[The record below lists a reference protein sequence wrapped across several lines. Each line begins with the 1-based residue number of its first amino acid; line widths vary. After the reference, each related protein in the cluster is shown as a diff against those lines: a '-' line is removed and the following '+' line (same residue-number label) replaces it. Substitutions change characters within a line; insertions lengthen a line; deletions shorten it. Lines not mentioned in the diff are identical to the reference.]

1 MIYYLVTR
9 AHPYTIELFIGKFA
23 PELRRL
29 VKVLFYEEL
38 ETLREL
44 REGTYIFSDIER
56 LGRREAENAAK
67 VWNALKGA
75 PSAFRVLN
83 HPTTSMK
90 RYELLKSIQKVRK
103 VRSDAIYAYD
113 VYRLTEGR
121 APTRFPVFVRE
132 ENEHTGTRAEIRPSY
147 SIQELE
153 AEIER
158 LTSEGRWRDNLIVVE
173 LVDTSDEQKIFRKYS
188 AFIAHGRLFPEHVL
202 FSGKWLVKVPVVIT
216 RDTHAEQER
225 YLQLNPHEREL
236 GEVCALA
243 RIEYGR
249 IDYAVKD
256 GKLCIWEINTNPSL
270 GVPMSDGHVDRTVEM
285 LRWVNIEGGDVMV
298 PNPTYGLFRE
308 RVKSYVHRATE
319 RSIDLSIGLL
329 ERLGI

>member
-1 MIYYLVTR
+1 MIHYLVTR
-9 AHPYTIELFIGKFA
+9 AHPYTIELFIAKFA
-23 PELRRL
+23 PELRRF

-44 REGTYIFSDIER
+44 RAGTYVFSDIER

-67 VWNALKGA
+67 VWNVLKGS

-90 RYELLKSIQKVRK
+90 RYELLKSIQRVRHE
-103 VRSDAIYAYD
+103 AIYAYD

-147 SIQELE
+147 SMQELE
-153 AEIER
+153 VEIER
-158 LTSEGRWRDNLIVVE
+158 LISEGRWRDNLIVVE

-188 AFIAHGRLFPEHVL
+188 AFIAHGRVFPEHVL
-202 FSGKWLVKVPVVIT
+202 FSGGWLVKVPKVIN
-216 RDTHAEQER
+216 RDTHAEQAR
-225 YLQLNPHEREL
+225 YRQLNPHEREL
-236 GEVCALA
+236 REVCALA

-249 IDYAVKD
+249 IDYAIKD
-256 GKLCIWEINTNPSL
+256 GKLCIWEINTNPAL
-270 GVPMSDGHVDRTVEM
+270 GMPMSDGQVDQTIEI
-285 LRWVNIEGGDVMV
+285 LRWLNIEGGDVV
-298 PNPTYGLFRE
+298 LPNPTYGLLRE
-308 RVKSYVHRATE
+308 RVKTYVHRATD
-319 RSIDLSIGLL
+319 RSIGLSIGLL
-329 ERLGI
+329 ERFRL

>member
-9 AHPYTIELFIGKFA
+9 AHPYTIEHFIAKFA

-44 REGTYIFSDIER
+44 RAGTYIFSDIER

-67 VWNALKGA
+67 VWNVLKGA

-83 HPTTSMK
+83 NPTTSMK
-90 RYELLKSIQKVRK
+90 RYELLKSIQKVRNE
-103 VRSDAIYAYD
+103 AIYAYD

-147 SIQELE
+147 STQELE
-153 AEIER
+153 VEIER
-158 LTSEGRWRDNLIVVE
+158 LISEGRWRDSLIVVE
-173 LVDTSDEQKIFRKYS
+173 LVDTSDDQKIFRKYS

-202 FSGKWLVKVPVVIT
+202 FSGEWLVKVPVVIN

-225 YLQLNPHEREL
+225 YLQLNPHESEL
-236 GEVCALA
+236 REVCALA

-249 IDYAVKD
+249 IDYAIKD

-270 GVPMSDGHVDRTVEM
+270 GMPMSDGHVDRTIEI
-285 LRWVNIEGGDVMV
+285 LRWVNIEGGDVV
-298 PNPTYGLFRE
+298 LPNPTYGLLRE
-308 RVKSYVHRATE
+308 RVKTYVHRATD
-319 RSIDLSIGLL
+319 RSIGLSIGLL
-329 ERLGI
+329 ERFGL

>member
-1 MIYYLVTR
+1 MIHYLVTG
-9 AHPYTIELFIGKFA
+9 AHPYTIELFIAKFA
-23 PELRRL
+23 PELRRW

-44 REGTYIFSDIER
+44 RAGTYIFSDIER

-67 VWNALKGA
+67 VWNALNGA

-90 RYELLKSIQKVRK
+90 RYELLKSIQKVRNE
-103 VRSDAIYAYD
+103 AIYAYD
-113 VYRLTEGR
+113 VYRLIEGR
-121 APTRFPVFVRE
+121 APRRFPVFVRE
-132 ENEHTGTRAEIRPSY
+132 ENEHTGTRAEIRPCY
-147 SIQELE
+147 SIQEFDV
-153 AEIER
+153 EIER
-158 LTSEGRWRDNLIVVE
+158 LTTEGRWRDNLIVVE
-173 LVDTSDEQKIFRKYS
+173 LVDTSDKQKIFRKYS
-188 AFIAHGRLFPEHVL
+188 AFVAHGRLFPEHVL
-202 FSGKWLVKVPVVIT
+202 FSGKWLVKVPVVVN

-236 GEVCALA
+236 REVCALA
-243 RIEYGR
+243 RIQYGR

-270 GVPMSDGHVDRTVEM
+270 GVPMSDGDVDRTVEM
-285 LRWVNIEGGDVMV
+285 LRWVNIDGGDVMV

-308 RVKSYVHRATE
+308 RVKSYVHKATD

-329 ERLGI
+329 QRLGM

>member
-9 AHPYTIELFIGKFA
+9 AHPYTIELFITKFA
-23 PELRRL
+23 PELRGV
-29 VKVLFYEEL
+29 VKVVFYEEL

-44 REGTYIFSDIER
+44 RAGTYIFSDIER
-56 LGRREAENAAK
+56 LGRNEAENAAK
-67 VWNALKGA
+67 VWNVLKGA

-90 RYELLKSIQKVRK
+90 RYELLQSIQKVR
-103 VRSDAIYAYD
+103 SEGIHSYD

-121 APTRFPVFVRE
+121 VPRRFPVFVRE
-132 ENEHTGTRAEIRPSY
+132 ENEHTGTRAEIRLSY

-153 AEIER
+153 VEIER
-158 LTSEGRWRDNLIVVE
+158 LMNEGRWRDNLIVVE
-173 LVDTSDEQKIFRKYS
+173 LVDTSDERKIFRKYS

-202 FSGKWLVKVPVVIT
+202 FSREWLVKVPVIIN

-225 YLQLNPHEREL
+225 YLQLNPHEKEL
-236 GEVCALA
+236 REVCALA

-249 IDYAVKD
+249 IDYAIKD
-256 GKLCIWEINTNPSL
+256 RKLCIWEINTNPSL
-270 GVPMSDGHVDRTVEM
+270 GMPMSDGHVDRTIEI

-298 PNPTYGLFRE
+298 PNPTYGLLRE

-319 RSIDLSIGLL
+319 RSIGLSIGLL

>member
-1 MIYYLVTR
+1 MIHYLVTG
-9 AHPYTIELFIGKFA
+9 AHPYTIELFIAKFA
-23 PELRRL
+23 PELRRW

-44 REGTYIFSDIER
+44 RAGTYIFSDIER

-67 VWNALKGA
+67 VWNALNGA

-90 RYELLKSIQKVRK
+90 RYELLKSIQKVRNE
-103 VRSDAIYAYD
+103 AIYAYD
-113 VYRLTEGR
+113 VYRLIEGR
-121 APTRFPVFVRE
+121 APRRFPVFVRE
-132 ENEHTGTRAEIRPSY
+132 ENEHTGTRAEIRPCY
-147 SIQELE
+147 SIQELDV
-153 AEIER
+153 EIER
-158 LTSEGRWRDNLIVVE
+158 LTTEGRWRDNLIVVE
-173 LVDTSDEQKIFRKYS
+173 LVDTSDKQKIFRKYS
-188 AFIAHGRLFPEHVL
+188 AFVAHGRLFPEHVL
-202 FSGKWLVKVPVVIT
+202 FSGKWLVKVPVVVN

-236 GEVCALA
+236 REVCALA
-243 RIEYGR
+243 RIQYGR

-270 GVPMSDGHVDRTVEM
+270 GVPMSDGDVDRTVEM
-285 LRWVNIEGGDVMV
+285 LRWVNIDGGDVMV

-308 RVKSYVHRATE
+308 RVKSYVHRATD

-329 ERLGI
+329 QRLGM

>member
-9 AHPYTIELFIGKFA
+9 AHPYTIELFIAKFA

-44 REGTYIFSDIER
+44 RAGTYIFSDIER
-56 LGRREAENAAK
+56 LGRSEAENAAK
-67 VWNALKGA
+67 VWNVLKGA
-75 PSAFRVLN
+75 PAAFRVLN
-83 HPTTSMK
+83 HPTKSMK
-90 RYELLKSIQKVRK
+90 RYELLKSIQKVR
-103 VRSDAIYAYD
+103 SEGIHSYD

-121 APTRFPVFVRE
+121 APRRFPVFVRE

-153 AEIER
+153 VEIER
-158 LTSEGRWRDNLIVVE
+158 LTNEGRWRDNLIVVE

-202 FSGKWLVKVPVVIT
+202 FSGEWLVKVPMIIN

-236 GEVCALA
+236 REVCALA

-249 IDYAVKD
+249 IDYAIKE

-270 GVPMSDGHVDRTVEM
+270 GMPMSDGHVDRTIEI

-298 PNPTYGLFRE
+298 PNPTYGLLRE